1 MAMVVPASFHTS
13 NLGKRHLSSLDC
25 CGKAS
30 NQRGVGIEYE
40 ILLNDKRSPMH
51 ASAHIET
58 R

>member
-1 MAMVVPASFHTS
+1 MTIMVPASFHTS
-13 NLGKRHLSSLDC
+13 NLGKRHLSSLNC

-30 NQRGVGIEYE
+30 NQCEVGIEYE

-51 ASAHIET
+51 MSAHIET